1 VRLGASE
8 HTPAYSL
15 PPYAGDSA
23 LRQAAADWLSR
34 SGYPVLPSQIIVGVG
49 GHHALTVVLL
59 AAQLRGHAI
68 AVDPFTYPGLISLA
82 ELLNVQLVPCKG
94 DGSGLLP
101 GALRELCKRES
112 VRGVYLMPTIHNPL
126 GTVMPLSRREEIV
139 AVAREQNLLLLEDDA
154 YGFLDQTAPPC
165 FAHLAPER
173 SFYIYSLSKVLLP
186 GVKTAFLVTPADRV
200 EIATIAIRVTS
211 SGGVPLFTSLLCRW
225 ISNGTVAQWI
235 EAKRAEASIRQ
246 NIARRLL
253 DGIDVAGHPAS
264 FHLWLDL
271 PAPITAEPVR
281 QALRV
286 RGVDTVPGEAFSV
299 SPVPSQFIRL
309 SLGGEMDHQRLEQGL
324 SIVADQVLV
333 HQRSTREPSDIR
345 I

>member
-1 VRLGASE
+1 MKANQ
-8 HTPAYSL
+8 PQ
-15 PPYAGDSA
+15 PD
-23 LRQAAADWLSR
+23 
-34 SGYPVLPSQIIVGVG
+34 
-49 GHHALTVVLL
+49 
-59 AAQLRGHAI
+59 
-68 AVDPFTYPGLISLA
+68 
-82 ELLNVQLVPCKG
+82 
-94 DGSGLLP
+94 
-101 GALRELCKRES
+101 
-112 VRGVYLMPTIHNPL
+112 
-126 GTVMPLSRREEIV
+126 
-139 AVAREQNLLLLEDDA
+139 
-154 YGFLDQTAPPC
+154 
-165 FAHLAPER
+165 
-173 SFYIYSLSKVLLP
+173 
-186 GVKTAFLVTPADRV
+186 
-200 EIATIAIRVTS
+200 
-211 SGGVPLFTSLLCRW
+211 LCRW